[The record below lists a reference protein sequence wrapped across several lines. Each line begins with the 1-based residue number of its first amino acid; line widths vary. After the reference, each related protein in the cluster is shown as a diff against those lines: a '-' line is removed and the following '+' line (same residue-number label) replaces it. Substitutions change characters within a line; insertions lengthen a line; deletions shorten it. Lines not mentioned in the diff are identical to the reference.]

1 MSEHQT
7 KNSLAKH
14 LILRAASKIFGQRG
28 FRDTSVENVAEEVGM
43 SEREVQHHFHTK
55 ETLLLE
61 AQKATFRELHR
72 RIAERSKRGER
83 GIGSALS
90 ALDSMWTSIRDLRE
104 GAPFVVETLSLS
116 GKKGPLRTQLRSFYQ
131 ESTALLSDGIQLVFV
146 DDVKKLPIPP
156 ERFAVLLRILL
167 EGLMV
172 ELAQVQ
178 NRSDLAEIDQAYADF
193 RKLFE
198 EYIINS
204 NPIEDPSLPFPLD
217 DETADIPLPW

>member
-1 MSEHQT
+1 M
-7 KNSLAKH
+7 N
-14 LILRAASKIFGQRG
+14 R
-28 FRDTSVENVAEEVGM
+28 
-43 SEREVQHHFHTK
+43 REVQHHFHLK
-55 ETLLLE
+55 KTLLLE
-61 AQKATFRELHR
+61 NTEKMQEKAK
-72 RIAERSKRGER
+72 RSKRGKEVLVQ
-83 GIGSALS
+83 LS
-90 ALDSMWTSIRDLRE
+90 RWILCGLFRDLRE

-131 ESTALLSDGIQLVFV
+131 ESTALLSDGIQLVFI

-204 NPIEDPSLPFPLD
+204 NPIEDPSVPFPLD